1 MKSNYFLKSV
11 YLMSFMFVSL
21 LVKAQMFPRIEGA
34 GVWGPEKAEAGKSY
48 TYRIVWDGDADK
60 VTQNDRSMIQWDV
73 VNGEIVSKNGFEAS
87 AVIKWNVGTTQGK
100 VIASSVKD
108 MSINGYQRLERTVT
122 MYEALSHF
130 DLEPGYSGEPLIMTV
145 SKPSAKQ
152 FERIDI
158 TLEEHYVAVPIKV
171 EWNIN
176 GVVEENELMSNSVY
190 FPTTGT
196 KTVSAKIYFNG
207 TSETKTISKTVTVSA
222 GTPDLAGKSII
233 GPTTNGVGGD
243 ATYHVAGAYS
253 TADVEYHWTSRFRS
267 YTQEA
272 TSEYFSVYFPVEGVY
287 TIMCQAEDKRTGMF
301 GSSISLRVTVTEDGK
316 IMKVDEDLFSI
327 NLINK
332 SLLRIEPIDKE
343 SLLVSNN
350 VQYRL
355 CSLTTGLVVQTGY
368 VNKDLDTSVDVS
380 ALRKGIYVLYIQ
392 MGDNAVCSYKFSL
405 N

>member
-1 MKSNYFLKSV
+1 MKRLVLLLLMLFTSFSYTEAVEILGGPSLATISSTPVPYSFNFSNSEL
-11 YLMSFMFVSL
+11 
-21 LVKAQMFPRIEGA
+21 
-34 GVWGPEKAEAGKSY
+34 GKSFLVSCSGHGY
-48 TYRIVWDGDADK
+48 IAMESADRETAITITPNSNGMGQVFVVWKTEGQAWVTIVQKDQTSNKDSIG
-60 VTQNDRSMIQWDV
+60 VTV
-73 VNGEIVSKNGFEAS
+73 VKE
-87 AVIKWNVGTTQGK
+87 Q
-100 VIASSVKD
+100 D
-108 MSINGYQRLERTVT
+108 D
-122 MYEALSHF
+122 F
-130 DLEPGYSGEPLIMTV
+130 DLDPGYSGDPLVLSV
-145 SKPSAKQ
+145 SKTNPKQ
-152 FERIDI
+152 FENVNIS
-158 TLEEHYVAVPIKV
+158 LEEHYVAVPIKV
-171 EWNIN
+171 EWNID

-196 KTVSAKIYFNG
+196 KTVSAKIYFDG

-253 TADVEYHWTSRFRS
+253 TADVEYHWTSRFGS

-301 GSSISLRVTVTEDGK
+301 GSSISLRVTVTEDGE
-316 IMKVDEDLFSI
+316 IMKVDEDLFTI